1 MGAGPVGAHADA
13 PPELSLVGQSQVGAW
28 VSHRGVGVVVILL
41 QLLLQQAVV
50 RKLLLEKHISDH
62 QVITQAAQQ

>member
-1 MGAGPVGAHADA
+1 MGAGLVGPDADA
-13 PPELSLVGQSQVGAW
+13 PPELSLVGQSQEGAR

-62 QVITQAAQQ
+62 QVITQAVQQ

>member
-1 MGAGPVGAHADA
+1 MGAGLVGPHADA
-13 PPELSLVGQSQVGAW
+13 PPELSLVGQSQVGAR

-50 RKLLLEKHISDH
+50 RKLLLEKHISEH
-62 QVITQAAQQ
+62 QVVTQAVQQ